1 MTRDLKDGEQV
12 LLRGSA
18 GALFRVTVGQPFA
31 RDLIEKRIASGEW
44 SWPGETPAAAE
55 QGNPEPRTEKLSKP
69 APGEDS
75 PKPRTEKR
83 SDRGDADEPGPNP
96 RQQPRPVTKIIP
108 WRVSGVSGSCPQE
121 TVTGPDS
128 DDPDRPSVSAPKSEW
143 VVYVARTQHMSRED
157 AASYTKA
164 DLIDMAK

>member
-1 MTRDLKDGEQV
+1 MARELKDGEQV

-18 GALFRVTVGQPFA
+18 GALFRVTVGQPFT
-31 RDLIEKRIASGEW
+31 RELIEKRMASGEW

-55 QGNPEPRTEKLSKP
+55 QGQPEPR
-69 APGEDS
+69 
-75 PKPRTEKR
+75 
-83 SDRGDADEPGPNP
+83 PNP
-96 RQQPRPVTKIIP
+96 R
-108 WRVSGVSGSCPQE
+108 QE

-128 DDPDRPSVSAPKSEW
+128 DDDPDRPSVSAPKSEW
-143 VVYVARTQHMSRED
+143 IVYVARTQHMSRED